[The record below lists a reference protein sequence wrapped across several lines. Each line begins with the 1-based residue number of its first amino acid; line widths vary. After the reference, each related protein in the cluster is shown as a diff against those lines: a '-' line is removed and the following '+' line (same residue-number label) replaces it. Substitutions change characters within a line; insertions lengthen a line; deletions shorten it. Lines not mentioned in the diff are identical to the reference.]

1 MRVEIDSPRS
11 LPAGGARWRAGSRGS
26 RGVAP
31 AVTGLALLILGAC
44 GGGQGT
50 ARVVIPP
57 GATFRVAADSLEK
70 AGVIGSARL
79 FRVYASLG
87 GNDRRIRPGTYVMSR
102 RTSWSAAV
110 NALTNG
116 TGLIRT
122 VTIPEG
128 YAITEIASLLARTLG
143 VEEDSV
149 LAATRDSATLRR
161 LDIPTPTLEG
171 YLFPDTYSFSDG
183 TSARDAVE
191 TMVRRF
197 EQVWDPQWKSKLDKV
212 ALSRHDVMT
221 LASIVEKE
229 AKLAAERPVI
239 AAVYLN
245 RLRTGMRLQ
254 ADPTVQYA
262 MGRHSTR
269 LFYKDLRVDSPYN
282 TYEHAGLP
290 PGPIASPGR
299 ASIVAA
305 LDPAAVPYRYFVAH
319 PDGHHEFHV
328 DYRSHERAVAAV
340 RRARDAAAKSD
351 AASPPNAS
359 RAPGRGP
366 SRR

>member
-1 MRVEIDSPRS
+1 MGA
-11 LPAGGARWRAGSRGS
+11 LPASVDCFPRKARLGL
-26 RGVAP
+26 P
-31 AVTGLALLILGAC
+31 AVAVAWLLLLAGC
-44 GGGQGT
+44 SGGKGS

-79 FRVYASLG
+79 FRIYASVG
-87 GNDRRIRPGTYVMSR
+87 GHDRRIRAGTYIMAR
-102 RTSWSAAV
+102 RLSWAATV
-110 NALTNG
+110 SALTDG

-128 YAITEIASLLARTLG
+128 YSIVDIAPVLARALG
-143 VEEDSV
+143 ADQDSV
-149 LAATRDSATLRR
+149 LAATRDSALRER
-161 LDIPTPTLEG
+161 LDVPTPTLEG
-171 YLFPDTYSFSDG
+171 YLFPDTYAFADG
-183 TSARDAVE
+183 TTPRVAVQV
-191 TMVRRF
+191 MVKRF
-197 EQVWDPQWKSKLDKV
+197 EQVWEPAWNQRLEQL
-212 ALSRHDVMT
+212 ALSRHDILA

-229 AKLAAERPVI
+229 AKLPAERPVI

-245 RLRTGMRLQ
+245 RLRSGMRLQ

-262 MGRHSTR
+262 LGRHSTR
-269 LFYKDLRVDSPYN
+269 LYYKDLRIDSPYN

-305 LDPAAVPYRYFVAH
+305 LNPAAVPYRYFVAH
-319 PDGHHEFHV
+319 MDGHHEFHV

-340 RRARDAAAKSD
+340 RKERDAAAK
-351 AASPPNAS
+351 AAAVAPNVS
-359 RAPGRGP
+359 REPGRSVRHP
-366 SRR
+366 